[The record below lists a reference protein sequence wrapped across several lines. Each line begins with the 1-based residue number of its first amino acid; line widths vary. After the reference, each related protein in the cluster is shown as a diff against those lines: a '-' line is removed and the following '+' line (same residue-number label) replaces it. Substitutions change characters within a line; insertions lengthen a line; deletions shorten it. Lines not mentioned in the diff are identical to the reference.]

1 MKKSTTP
8 VKTINVVDRLSAPTT
23 LMYELGC
30 IAYATVACALI
41 LLALTAM
48 KH

>member
-30 IAYATVACALI
+30 VAYATVAGGLI

>member
-8 VKTINVVDRLSAPTT
+8 VKTINMVDRLSAPTT

-30 IAYATVACALI
+30 IAYATAAGALI
-41 LLALTAM
+41 LLAASALR
-48 KH
+48 H

>member
-30 IAYATVACALI
+30 VAYATVAGALI

>member
-1 MKKSTTP
+1 MKRLTQP

-30 IAYATVACALI
+30 VAYATVAGALI
-41 LLALTAM
+41 LLAMSAL

>member
-23 LMYELGC
+23 LVYELGC
-30 IAYATVACALI
+30 IAYATVAGGLI
-41 LLALTAM
+41 LLALAAL

>member
-1 MKKSTTP
+1 MKTSPPP

-30 IAYATVACALI
+30 IAYATMAGTLI
-41 LLALTAM
+41 LLALTAL

>member
-1 MKKSTTP
+1 MKKPTAP
-8 VKTINVVDRLSAPTT
+8 AKTINVVDRLSAPTT

-30 IAYATVACALI
+30 IAYATVAGALI
-41 LLALTAM
+41 LLAITAL

>member
-1 MKKSTTP
+1 MKKATMP

-30 IAYATVACALI
+30 IAYATVAGGLI
-41 LLALTAM
+41 LLAITAL
-48 KH
+48 KQ

>member
-1 MKKSTTP
+1 MKTSTTP

-30 IAYATVACALI
+30 IAYATVAGGLI
-41 LLALTAM
+41 LLAVTAL

>member
-1 MKKSTTP
+1 MKTPTKP

-23 LMYELGC
+23 LIYELGC
-30 IAYATVACALI
+30 IAYATVAGGLI
-41 LLALTAM
+41 LLALTAL

>member
-1 MKKSTTP
+1 MKTSTTP
-8 VKTINVVDRLSAPTT
+8 AKTINVVDRLSAPTT

-30 IAYATVACALI
+30 IAYATVAGGLI
-41 LLALTAM
+41 LLALTVL

>member
-1 MKKSTTP
+1 MKKSSTP

-30 IAYATVACALI
+30 IAYATVAGALI

>member
-1 MKKSTTP
+1 MKKP
-8 VKTINVVDRLSAPTT
+8 AKPAKTINVVDRLSAPTT

-30 IAYATVACALI
+30 VAYATVAGALI
-41 LLALTAM
+41 LLALTAL

>member
-8 VKTINVVDRLSAPTT
+8 AKTINVVDRLSAPTT

-30 IAYATVACALI
+30 IAYATAAGALI
-41 LLALTAM
+41 LLAITVL
-48 KH
+48 KP